1 MKIHRCILLLLFSKY
16 QTSIHMLLSV
26 PGGMEGAT
34 DPEMLK
40 DRFFF
45 KLGLFIHDRRKVMV
59 AFGLISCVLMTSL
72 IGMGADWAEGF
83 GEDDVESV
91 NAGRLISER
100 FDTAGEQGGPM
111 FRYVVFHPTYND
123 SDASWQSAVIEAL
136 ADFESHEDVTIT
148 YSWMV
153 EDVDR
158 KDVIAEDED
167 GNYAI
172 NTIHFDNNR
181 KGAKLIMSDLH
192 ETIDIGGE
200 FEGLATDG
208 IAIDWMFDGRIK
220 NDLVKAE
227 IVSGPLSLLILG
239 IVFGSIMAALLPV
252 GVGLGTV
259 LAAIGMT
266 IWLSNVT
273 DVTVYATNIISLI
286 GIGVSIDY
294 SLFLVNRFREEIARG
309 HDVRTATAMSSAT
322 AGKAVFYSGITV
334 AIGLMGML
342 FFTNTSLPSLGIG
355 GTIAVFIA
363 MVYSTIVLPAVMA
376 MLGPNVNKWKVP
388 FALDMSAKDDGV
400 WATVAKRVMDRP
412 WAVLIPVLIL
422 LVGAGVPFA
431 YAEFSLSSWAALPPD
446 DETRQGMELIDE
458 QWPDQAANSI
468 ALVIDTDGADPLSE
482 ANLMAQHAYIVGL
495 LNDTRVAGGIGVG
508 LPSPEMSVQDVLD
521 FWAAPAEFMPAE
533 QSAVRESLRAAL
545 IGENAT
551 MISLQLVG
559 AQTDVASREVV
570 EDIREDR
577 DSFLS
582 EMSGDSDRLLVA
594 GFAAY
599 NADNLQAIADNLPR
613 ALAFILI
620 ATMFLIF
627 MQVKSVIIPIKAIAM
642 NILSISASFG
652 MLVWV
657 FQWGYGA
664 ELLNFTPQP
673 IDSGN
678 PVIMFCIVFGLSMD
692 YEVLMLSRIHEEWER
707 TGDNTQAVASGLQKT
722 GGLITGAAAIMVV
735 VFSAFGLS
743 SVVILK
749 QIGLG
754 LALAIFID
762 ATLVRALV
770 VPSTMRLMGKWNWWS
785 PKWLEGLFSS
795 SSSTLADGMDNP
807 AVSINANGQESE

>member
-1 MKIHRCILLLLFSKY
+1 
-16 QTSIHMLLSV
+16 
-26 PGGMEGAT
+26 MEGAT
-34 DPEMLK
+34 DPAMLK
-40 DRFFF
+40 DRAFY
-45 KLGLFIHDRRKVMV
+45 KLGLFIHDQKKAMM
-59 AFGLISCVLMTSL
+59 AFGLVSCILMTGL

-91 NAGRLISER
+91 NAGRLISDR
-100 FDTAGEQGGPM
+100 FSSEDESSGPS
-111 FRYVVFHPTYND
+111 FRYLVFHSELND
-123 SDASWQSAVIEAL
+123 TSEAWQEAVRAAL
-136 ADFESHEDVTIT
+136 ADFENHPDVSIEYSWDAEEVDREDVVA
-148 YSWMV
+148 S
-153 EDVDR
+153 
-158 KDVIAEDED
+158 DED
-167 GNYAI
+167 GQYALNKVVF
-172 NTIHFDNNR
+172 NTNR
-181 KGAKLIMSDLH
+181 KEAKSIMNDLH
-192 ETIDIGGE
+192 DSVDLEGG
-200 FEGLATDG
+200 FDGWMTDG
-208 IAIDWMFDGRIK
+208 IAVDWTFDDRIK
-220 NDLVKAE
+220 NDLIKAE
-227 IVSGPLSLLILG
+227 LVSGPLSLLILG
-239 IVFGSIMAALLPV
+239 IVFGSLIAALLPV
-252 GVGLGTV
+252 GVGVGTV

-294 SLFLVNRFREEIARG
+294 SLFLVNRFREELDRG
-309 HDVRTATAMSSAT
+309 HDVRTATAMSCAT

-355 GTIAVFIA
+355 GTIAVTIA

-376 MLGPNVNKWKVP
+376 WLGPRVNSLKIP
-388 FALDMSAKDDGV
+388 YALDMSARDDGM
-400 WATVAKRVMDRP
+400 WARIAKSVMDRP
-412 WAVLIPVLIL
+412 WAVLIPTLVLLI
-422 LVGAGVPFA
+422 GAGLPFA
-431 YAEFSLSSWAALPPD
+431 YAEFSLSSWKALPPD
-446 DETRQGMELIDE
+446 DESRLGMELIDE

-468 ALVIDTDGADPLSE
+468 FLVIDTDGADPLSE
-482 ANLMAQHAYIVGL
+482 VNLRAQHAYLSEL
-495 LNDTRVAGGIGVG
+495 LDDERVSGGIGVG
-508 LPSPEMSVQDVLD
+508 LPSPGMTADEVVQYWNTPD
-521 FWAAPAEFMPAE
+521 EFLTAE
-533 QSAVRESLRAAL
+533 QVAMRESLRGAFV
-545 IGENAT
+545 GNDAT

-559 AQTDVASREVV
+559 AQTNVDSREVV
-570 EDIREDR
+570 EDIRNER
-577 DSFLS
+577 DAFLDDLTG
-582 EMSGDSDRLLVA
+582 ENDRLLVA

-599 NADNLQAIADNLPR
+599 NADNLKAIADNLPR

-620 ATMFLIF
+620 ATTFLIF
-627 MQVKSVIIPIKAIAM
+627 MQVKSVVIPIKAIAM

-707 TGDNTQAVASGLQKT
+707 TGDNTLAVASGLQKT

-743 SVVILK
+743 SVIILK

-770 VPSTMRLMGKWNWWS
+770 VPSTMRLMGKWNWWAPAFLRGSGS
-785 PKWLEGLFSS
+785 PS
-795 SSSTLADGMDNP
+795 P
-807 AVSINANGQESE
+807 AASETSNHAATSVENEQE

>member
-1 MKIHRCILLLLFSKY
+1 
-16 QTSIHMLLSV
+16 
-26 PGGMEGAT
+26 MEGAT
-34 DPEMLK
+34 DPAMLK
-40 DRFFF
+40 DRAFY
-45 KLGLFIHDRRKVMV
+45 KLGLFIHDQKKAMM
-59 AFGLISCVLMTSL
+59 AFGLVSCILMTGL

-91 NAGRLISER
+91 NAGRLISDR
-100 FDTAGEQGGPM
+100 FSSEDESSGPS
-111 FRYVVFHPTYND
+111 FRYLVFHSELND
-123 SDASWQSAVIEAL
+123 TSEAWQEAVRAAL
-136 ADFESHEDVTIT
+136 ADFENHPDVSIEYSWDAEEVDREDVVA
-148 YSWMV
+148 S
-153 EDVDR
+153 
-158 KDVIAEDED
+158 DED
-167 GNYAI
+167 GQYALNKVVF
-172 NTIHFDNNR
+172 NTNR
-181 KGAKLIMSDLH
+181 KEAKSIMNDLH
-192 ETIDIGGE
+192 DSVDLEGG
-200 FEGLATDG
+200 FDGWMTDG
-208 IAIDWMFDGRIK
+208 IAVDWTFDDRIK
-220 NDLVKAE
+220 NDLIKAE
-227 IVSGPLSLLILG
+227 LVSGPLSLLILG
-239 IVFGSIMAALLPV
+239 IVFGSLIAALLPV
-252 GVGLGTV
+252 GVGVGTV

-294 SLFLVNRFREEIARG
+294 SLFLVNRFREELDRG
-309 HDVRTATAMSSAT
+309 HDVRTATAMSCAT

-355 GTIAVFIA
+355 GTIAVTIA

-376 MLGPNVNKWKVP
+376 WLGPRVNSLKIP
-388 FALDMSAKDDGV
+388 YALDMSARDDGM
-400 WATVAKRVMDRP
+400 WARIAKSVMDRP
-412 WAVLIPVLIL
+412 WAVLIPTLVLLI
-422 LVGAGVPFA
+422 GAGLPFA
-431 YAEFSLSSWAALPPD
+431 YAEFSLSSWKALPPD
-446 DETRQGMELIDE
+446 DESRLGMELIDE

-468 ALVIDTDGADPLSE
+468 FLVIDTDGADPLSE
-482 ANLMAQHAYIVGL
+482 VNLRAQHAYLSEL
-495 LNDTRVAGGIGVG
+495 LDDERVSGGIGVG
-508 LPSPEMSVQDVLD
+508 LPSPGMTADEVVQYWNTPD
-521 FWAAPAEFMPAE
+521 EFLTAE
-533 QSAVRESLRAAL
+533 QVAMRESLRGAFV
-545 IGENAT
+545 GNDAT

-559 AQTDVASREVV
+559 AQTNVDSREVV
-570 EDIREDR
+570 EDIRNER
-577 DSFLS
+577 DAFLDDLT
-582 EMSGDSDRLLVA
+582 GDNDRLLVA

-599 NADNLQAIADNLPR
+599 NADNLKAIADNLPR

-620 ATMFLIF
+620 ATTFLIF
-627 MQVKSVIIPIKAIAM
+627 MQVKSVVIPIKAIAM

-678 PVIMFCIVFGLSMD
+678 PVIMFCIIFGLSMD

-707 TGDNTQAVASGLQKT
+707 TGDNTLAVASGLQKT

-743 SVVILK
+743 SVIILK

-770 VPSTMRLMGKWNWWS
+770 VPSTMRLMGKWNWWAPAFLRGSGS
-785 PKWLEGLFSS
+785 PS
-795 SSSTLADGMDNP
+795 P
-807 AVSINANGQESE
+807 AASETSNHTATSVENEQE

>member
-1 MKIHRCILLLLFSKY
+1 
-16 QTSIHMLLSV
+16 
-26 PGGMEGAT
+26 MEGAT
-34 DPEMLK
+34 DPAMLK
-40 DRFFF
+40 DRAFY
-45 KLGLFIHDRRKVMV
+45 KLGLFIHDQKKAMM
-59 AFGLISCVLMTSL
+59 AFGLVSCILMTGL

-91 NAGRLISER
+91 NAGRLISDR
-100 FDTAGEQGGPM
+100 FSSEDESSGPS
-111 FRYVVFHPTYND
+111 FRYLVFHSELND
-123 SDASWQSAVIEAL
+123 TSEAWQEAVRAAL
-136 ADFESHEDVTIT
+136 ADFENHPDVSIEYSWDAEEVDREDVVA
-148 YSWMV
+148 S
-153 EDVDR
+153 
-158 KDVIAEDED
+158 DED
-167 GNYAI
+167 GQYALNKVVF
-172 NTIHFDNNR
+172 NTNR
-181 KGAKLIMSDLH
+181 KEAKSIMNDLH
-192 ETIDIGGE
+192 DSVDLEGG
-200 FEGLATDG
+200 FDGWMTDG
-208 IAIDWMFDGRIK
+208 IAVDWTFDDRIK
-220 NDLVKAE
+220 NDLIKAE
-227 IVSGPLSLLILG
+227 LVSGPLSLLILG
-239 IVFGSIMAALLPV
+239 IVFGSLIAALLPV
-252 GVGLGTV
+252 GVGVGTV

-294 SLFLVNRFREEIARG
+294 SLFLVNRFREELDRG
-309 HDVRTATAMSSAT
+309 HDVRTATAMSCAT

-355 GTIAVFIA
+355 GTIAVTIA

-376 MLGPNVNKWKVP
+376 WLGPRVNSLKIP
-388 FALDMSAKDDGV
+388 YALDMSARDDGM
-400 WATVAKRVMDRP
+400 WARIAKSVMDRP
-412 WAVLIPVLIL
+412 WAVLIPTLVLLI
-422 LVGAGVPFA
+422 GAGLPFA
-431 YAEFSLSSWAALPPD
+431 YAEFSLSSWKALPPD
-446 DETRQGMELIDE
+446 DESRLGMELIDE

-468 ALVIDTDGADPLSE
+468 FLVIDTDGADPLSE
-482 ANLMAQHAYIVGL
+482 VNLRAQHAYLSEL
-495 LNDTRVAGGIGVG
+495 LDDERVSGGIGVG
-508 LPSPEMSVQDVLD
+508 LPSQGMTADEVVQYWNTPD
-521 FWAAPAEFMPAE
+521 EFLTAE
-533 QSAVRESLRAAL
+533 QVAMRESLRGAFV
-545 IGENAT
+545 GNDAT

-559 AQTDVASREVV
+559 AQTNVDSREVV
-570 EDIREDR
+570 EDIRNER
-577 DSFLS
+577 DAFLDDLT
-582 EMSGDSDRLLVA
+582 GDNDRLLVA

-599 NADNLQAIADNLPR
+599 NADNLKAIADNLPR

-620 ATMFLIF
+620 ATTFLIF
-627 MQVKSVIIPIKAIAM
+627 MQVKSVVIPIKAIAM

-707 TGDNTQAVASGLQKT
+707 TGDNTLAVASGLQKT

-743 SVVILK
+743 SVIILK

-770 VPSTMRLMGKWNWWS
+770 VPSTMRLMGKWNWWAPAFLRGSGS
-785 PKWLEGLFSS
+785 PS
-795 SSSTLADGMDNP
+795 P
-807 AVSINANGQESE
+807 AASETSNHAATSVENEQE

>member
-1 MKIHRCILLLLFSKY
+1 
-16 QTSIHMLLSV
+16 
-26 PGGMEGAT
+26 MEGAT
-34 DPEMLK
+34 DPAMLK
-40 DRFFF
+40 DRAFY
-45 KLGLFIHDRRKVMV
+45 KLGLFIHDQKKAMM
-59 AFGLISCVLMTSL
+59 AFGLVSCILMTGL

-100 FDTAGEQGGPM
+100 FSSEDESSGPS
-111 FRYVVFHPTYND
+111 FRYLVFHSELND
-123 SDASWQSAVIEAL
+123 TSEAWQEAVRAAL
-136 ADFESHEDVTIT
+136 ADFENHPDVSIEYSWDAEEVDREDVVASDGDGQYALNKVVFNT
-148 YSWMV
+148 
-153 EDVDR
+153 DR
-158 KDVIAEDED
+158 KE
-167 GNYAI
+167 
-172 NTIHFDNNR
+172 
-181 KGAKLIMSDLH
+181 AKSIMNDLH
-192 ETIDIGGE
+192 DSVDLERGFDGWM
-200 FEGLATDG
+200 TDG
-208 IAIDWMFDGRIK
+208 IAVDWTFDDRIK
-220 NDLVKAE
+220 NDLIKAE
-227 IVSGPLSLLILG
+227 LVSGPLSLLILG
-239 IVFGSIMAALLPV
+239 IVFGSLIAALLPV
-252 GVGLGTV
+252 GVGVGTV

-294 SLFLVNRFREEIARG
+294 SLFLVNRFREELDRG
-309 HDVRTATAMSSAT
+309 HDVRTATAMSCAT

-355 GTIAVFIA
+355 GTIAVTIA

-376 MLGPNVNKWKVP
+376 WLGPRVNSLKIP
-388 FALDMSAKDDGV
+388 YALDMSARDDGM
-400 WATVAKRVMDRP
+400 WARIAKSVMDRP
-412 WAVLIPVLIL
+412 WAVLIPTLVLLI
-422 LVGAGVPFA
+422 GAGLPFA
-431 YAEFSLSSWAALPPD
+431 YAEFSLSSWKALPPD
-446 DETRQGMELIDE
+446 DESRLGMELIDE

-468 ALVIDTDGADPLSE
+468 FLVIDTDGADPLSE
-482 ANLMAQHAYIVGL
+482 VNLRAQHAYLTEL
-495 LNDTRVAGGIGVG
+495 LDDERVSGGIGVG
-508 LPSPEMSVQDVLD
+508 LPSPGMTADEVVQYWNTPD
-521 FWAAPAEFMPAE
+521 EFLTAE
-533 QSAVRESLRAAL
+533 QVAMRESLRGAFV
-545 IGENAT
+545 GDDAT

-559 AQTDVASREVV
+559 AQTNVDSREVV
-570 EDIREDR
+570 EDIRNER
-577 DSFLS
+577 DAFLDDLTG
-582 EMSGDSDRLLVA
+582 ENDRLLVA

-599 NADNLQAIADNLPR
+599 NADNLKAIADNLPR

-620 ATMFLIF
+620 ATTFLIF
-627 MQVKSVIIPIKAIAM
+627 MQVKSVVIPIKAIAM

-707 TGDNTQAVASGLQKT
+707 TGDNTLAVASGLQKT

-743 SVVILK
+743 SVIILK

-770 VPSTMRLMGKWNWWS
+770 VPSTMRLLGKWNWWAPAFLRGSGS
-785 PKWLEGLFSS
+785 P
-795 SSSTLADGMDNP
+795 AA
-807 AVSINANGQESE
+807 AVSETSNRAATSVENEQE